1 MALAG
6 VACGADTTGK
16 SVTEAWKKA
25 LTDANYTV
33 DGDFTY
39 SIDFTL
45 TGNIPYFDSSSGA
58 AKLTGN
64 ILTLADD
71 YYLVSQGHAYWGLNS
86 SVSNNVTAQ
95 GYTFSKNEASTLY
108 TYTGNGDGVR
118 PITWTRNS
126 DNSNSATRS
135 LNGEFSVN
143 VAYDGKNTSITLSY
157 GGSDITDKFVIT
169 NAELDATKFVL
180 YDGATVSSSNISV
193 AEIPTTPGIPSVPE
207 PATATLSLL
216 ALAGLAARRRRK

>member
-1 MALAG
+1 MKKTLIALLALAG
-6 VACGADTTGK
+6 VACGATTGADLTK
-16 SVTEAWKKA
+16 AWQDA

-45 TGNIPYFDSSSGA
+45 TGNIPYYDGNGYA
-58 AKLTGN
+58 QLTGN

-71 YYLVSQGHAYWGLNS
+71 YYLVSQTHTFWGLNS
-86 SVSNNVTAQ
+86 SVSNNITAQ
-95 GYTFSKNEASTLY
+95 GYTFSKNGDSTLY

-118 PITWTRNS
+118 PITWARNS
-126 DNSNSATRS
+126 NNSSSAERT
-135 LNGEFSVN
+135 LGGALSVN
-143 VAYDGKNTSITLSY
+143 VAYDGENTSITLSY
-157 GGSDITDKFVIT
+157 GGSAITDKFVIT

-180 YDGATVSSSNISV
+180 YNGATVSSSNISV
-193 AEIPTTPGIPSVPE
+193 TPSVPE

-216 ALAGLAARRRRK
+216 ALAGLAARRRRR